1 MIFDFPNIRFND
13 EEWLY
18 ILERYLKGWTETPL
32 TYLDG
37 YDIDTVKFYDGLI
50 GTLLKQTERIYKI
63 WPDCLDSRF
72 VGSWKYQ
79 GRLYR
84 VMHPV
89 LHVDRYGN
97 ESSALPKV
105 EYHGMITHWT
115 DDYTFDGLLQ
125 KVNPNLEHI
134 ILEADTGEHFAFD
147 VNGFRKEYGCE
158 EQYTQKE
165 REFIFPMYKECIKEY
180 RMTIKEFIKK
190 KQGEQKWKS
199 KH

>member
-1 MIFDFPNIRFND
+1 MIFDFPSIRFSD

-18 ILERYLKGWTETPL
+18 ILKCYLKGWTETPL

-37 YDIDTVKFYDGLI
+37 YDVDTIKFYDGLI

-89 LHVDRYGN
+89 LHIDENGN
-97 ESSALPKV
+97 EYSVLPDV

-115 DDYTFDGLLQ
+115 DDYTFSGLLQ
-125 KVNPNLEHI
+125 KVNPDYEHI
-134 ILEADTGEHFAFD
+134 ILEADTGDHFAFD

-165 REFIFPMYKECIKEY
+165 REFIFPMYKENIKEY
-180 RMTIKEFIKK
+180 RMTIRDFIKK
-190 KQGEQKWKS
+190 KQEEVR
-199 KH
+199 